1 MESVEREYKKK
12 IEYKNQFNMDV
23 LKELQDF
30 YQNCFSQFINELAP
44 VNYGLKKV
52 ANRIS
57 NGMEMLFQSFLRHHC
72 VEIQDYQRKI
82 DGLKVSNRN
91 QLY

>member
-30 YQNCFSQFINELAP
+30 YQNCFS
-44 VNYGLKKV
+44 
-52 ANRIS
+52 
-57 NGMEMLFQSFLRHHC
+57 
-72 VEIQDYQRKI
+72 
-82 DGLKVSNRN
+82 
-91 QLY
+91 